1 MSDTRN
7 ISQPSQGSEELGSE
21 TNTSRNPSSP
31 SAGTDTQLHLA
42 AKGGKKD
49 KHTGDV
55 NDDEKT
61 ISNTE
66 GTGDFLKAT
75 ETDE

>member
-21 TNTSRNPSSP
+21 TNTSRNPASP

-49 KHTGDV
+49 KHDNDV

-61 ISNTE
+61 VDNTD
-66 GTGDFLKAT
+66 GTADFLTAK

>member
-21 TNTSRNPSSP
+21 TNTARSPSTP

-42 AKGGKKD
+42 AKGGDKNKD
-49 KHTGDV
+49 NKDA

-66 GTGDFLKAT
+66 GTSDFLTAA

>member
-7 ISQPSQGSEELGSE
+7 ISQPSQGSEDLGRE
-21 TNTSRNPSSP
+21 TNTSRNASSP
-31 SAGTDTQLHLA
+31 SAGTDTQLHIA

-49 KHTGDV
+49 KHSNDV
-55 NDDEKT
+55 NDDEKVIKNNEDT
-61 ISNTE
+61 T
-66 GTGDFLKAT
+66 DFLKAT

>member
-21 TNTSRNPSSP
+21 TNSSRNPSSP

-42 AKGGKKD
+42 AKGGKKNKQD
-49 KHTGDV
+49 DDI

-61 ISNTE
+61 VKNTD
-66 GTGDFLKAT
+66 GTADFLT
-75 ETDE
+75 DDETDE

>member
-42 AKGGKKD
+42 AKGGKKHKND
-49 KHTGDV
+49 KDV

-61 ISNTE
+61 IDNTE
-66 GTGDFLKAT
+66 GRADFSTAT

>member
-7 ISQPSQGSEELGSE
+7 ISQPSQGSEDLGRE

-31 SAGTDTQLHLA
+31 SAGTDTQLHIA

-49 KHTGDV
+49 KHSKDV
-55 NDDEKT
+55 NDDEEIIK
-61 ISNTE
+61 NNE
-66 GTGDFLKAT
+66 GTADFLEAT

>member
-21 TNTSRNPSSP
+21 TNTSRNTPSP
-31 SAGTDTQLHLA
+31 SAGTDTQLHIA
-42 AKGGKKD
+42 AKGGKKHKND
-49 KHTGDV
+49 EDV

-61 ISNTE
+61 INNTA
-66 GTGDFLKAT
+66 GSADFLTAK

>member
-21 TNTSRNPSSP
+21 TSTSRNPSSP
-31 SAGTDTQLHLA
+31 SAGTDTQLHMA
-42 AKGGKKD
+42 ARSGKKHKD
-49 KHTGDV
+49 GEDV
-55 NDDEKT
+55 NDDEK
-61 ISNTE
+61 IINNTAGE
-66 GTGDFLKAT
+66 ADFLTAT

>member
-7 ISQPSQGSEELGSE
+7 ISQPSQGSEDLGRE
-21 TNTSRNPSSP
+21 TNTSRNPPSP
-31 SAGTDTQLHLA
+31 SAGSDTQLHIA
-42 AKGGKKD
+42 AKGGKKN
-49 KHTGDV
+49 KHEEDV

-61 ISNTE
+61 IRNTD
-66 GTGDFLKAT
+66 GKTGFLKAN

>member
-31 SAGTDTQLHLA
+31 SAGTDTQLHIA

-49 KHTGDV
+49 KHPEDV
-55 NDDEKT
+55 NDDEKV
-61 ISNTE
+61 IKNTE
-66 GTGDFLKAT
+66 GTSEFLEET

>member
-21 TNTSRNPSSP
+21 TNTARTPSRP
-31 SAGTDTQLHLA
+31 SAGTDTQLHIA
-42 AKGGKKD
+42 AKGGNKPKNSN
-49 KHTGDV
+49 DV
-55 NDDEKT
+55 NDDEK
-61 ISNTE
+61 IINNTE
-66 GTGDFLKAT
+66 GTSDFLTAT